1 MTKPILTINDLIQEA
16 KIFCEFMSSENHSEL
31 LGVTDGKAVGTYV
44 EHKFQHYLSEHY
56 IVTVGEVVLKEL
68 ICLGKIYAQI

>member
-1 MTKPILTINDLIQEA
+1 
-16 KIFCEFMSSENHSEL
+16 MSSENHSEL